1 LIYVFIQS
9 FWNIDFRP
17 LFYGH
22 GLGLSRDVVLWPL
35 RSSLDI
41 TTTSSVVGSLFTI
54 FVLHIVV
61 AVITISI
68 AYIAVASIITTANII
83 IAL

>member
-1 LIYVFIQS
+1 LS
-9 FWNIDFRP
+9 FWNIDFPP

-22 GLGLSRDVVLWPL
+22 FLKLSRDVVLWPL

-41 TTTSSVVGSLFTI
+41 TTNNSVVGSLFTI

-61 AVITISI
+61 VVIIIFI
-68 AYIAVASIITTANII
+68 AYIAVASVITIGNII
-83 IAL
+83 IVL